1 MMPRSIEY
9 IIEQKR
15 AESETIIKINNGF
28 KISYLK
34 RIEEL
39 KDSTVLNPSLKERN
53 DKQILYYYDLLMDIN
68 NETFVI
74 EKELE
79 TFKTIIK

>member
-1 MMPRSIEY
+1 MPRSIEY